1 MAQKYLYEKPFK
13 DRRCFNQRKRESE
26 SISAK
31 YPDKVP
37 VIIYLIIERYKSEKA
52 LPVLEKMKYLV
63 PSDMTVGMLSNVI
76 RKRLQLNSSQSL
88 FLLINSRNICSNSL
102 TLLDVY
108 REEKDED
115 GFLYI
120 VYASQEVF
128 GSYINF

>member
-37 VIIYLIIERYKSEKA
+37 LIIERYKSEKA

-88 FLLINSRNICSNSL
+88 FLLINSRNICSSSL

>member
-37 VIIYLIIERYKSEKA
+37 LIIERYKSEKA